1 MIDYKKLWDILP
13 EELAFLKEKE
23 NAYIVGGAVRDF
35 YLRRDIED
43 IDIIVDQETFD
54 YIKNN
59 IPSVQINKRFATLRT
74 LTKIPVDVNVIKSD
88 LKTDLYNRDFT
99 INAAAVSPKGHIVSH
114 VHWEYDLKHR
124 IINMV
129 SDINILGDPL
139 RMLRA
144 FRLALSL
151 NFTIETTTLL
161 FIIEMIRLG
170 DLRGTARERI
180 KDELDKI
187 MAIKGAGSLFMELRG
202 LGILCE
208 IVPPL
213 KKTEF
218 FRGGKGHGRDL
229 LDHNIYTMMCVDM
242 FDDLSKEEQRIL
254 RWATLLHD
262 IAKVDTVI
270 RKDDGTLG
278 FYGHDKLGGEIAYE
292 FLKSLRYSNTFC
304 KRVKRIIEMHMRPHF
319 LGDNPTD
326 KALRRFL
333 RDAEGDH
340 KLVVYHAI
348 CDSWADKA
356 DPNAISRLYSY
367 IDRLEELSKEKK
379 IKRPVN
385 GNDIMEVFG
394 VKEGPDIGKILKFED
409 ELLLENPQISRDE
422 VLKKIKEE
430 FNL

>member
-1 MIDYKKLWDILP
+1 MIDYKKLWDMLP

-35 YLRRDIED
+35 YLGRDIED
-43 IDIIVDQETFD
+43 IDIIVDKETFV

-74 LTKIPVDVNVIKSD
+74 LTRIPVDVNVIKSD

-99 INAAAVSPKGHIVSH
+99 INAAAISPTGHIISH
-114 VHWEYDLKHR
+114 VHWENDLKR
-124 IINMV
+124 RTISMV
-129 SDINILGDPL
+129 SDINLLSDSL

-151 NFTIETTTLL
+151 NFRIDPSTLL

-170 DLRGTARERI
+170 YMRDIAKERI

-242 FDDLSKEEQRIL
+242 FEDLNEEEQKIL

-278 FYGHDKLGGEIAYE
+278 FYGHDRLGGEIAYE
-292 FLKSLRYSNTFC
+292 FLKDLRYSNTFC

-319 LGDNPTD
+319 LGDSPTD

-348 CDSWADKA
+348 CDSWADKG
-356 DPNAISRLYSY
+356 DPKAISRLYRY
-367 IDRLEELSKEKK
+367 IDRLDELSKEKK

-385 GNDIMEVFG
+385 GKDIMEVFG
-394 VKEGPDIGKILKFED
+394 IKEGPDIGKILRFED
-409 ELLLENPQISRDE
+409 ELLLENPRISKDDI
-422 VLKKIKEE
+422 LKKIKEK
-430 FNL
+430 FSL